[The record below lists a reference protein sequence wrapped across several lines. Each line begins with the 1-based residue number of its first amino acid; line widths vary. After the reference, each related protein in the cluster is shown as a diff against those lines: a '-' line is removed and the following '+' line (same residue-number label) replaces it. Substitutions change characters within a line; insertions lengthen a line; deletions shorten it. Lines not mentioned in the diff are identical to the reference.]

1 MEEPQAIPPWV
12 QEKGV
17 TLTSAT
23 PMSEEMAECIKA
35 YLKYNTGCNYE
46 YRKLMMNLIM
56 IGVGTRNVR
65 CLHGKVTEYMKRE
78 YMRNGKLWRSKDFS

>member
-46 YRKLMMNLIM
+46 YRKTIHYSKK
-56 IGVGTRNVR
+56 GVD
-65 CLHGKVTEYMKRE
+65 
-78 YMRNGKLWRSKDFS
+78 SKFRRAQPHRIVQ